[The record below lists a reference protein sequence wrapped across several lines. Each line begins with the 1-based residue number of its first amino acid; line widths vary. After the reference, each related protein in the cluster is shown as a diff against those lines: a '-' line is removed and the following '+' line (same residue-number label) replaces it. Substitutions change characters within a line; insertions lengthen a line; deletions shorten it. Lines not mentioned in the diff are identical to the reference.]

1 MATDSRSIA
10 RRLPHVMLVL
20 TLIICLALV
29 LSAVA
34 RWCGASRW
42 LAIGLP
48 TLPALAAFIYY
59 AIRHDIE
66 LGPHGGIV
74 PAWIVA
80 GTVLLIVAVISFI
93 TARVVRG
100 RES

>member
-1 MATDSRSIA
+1 
-10 RRLPHVMLVL
+10 MLVL

-42 LAIGLP
+42 IAIGLP
-48 TLPALAAFIYY
+48 PLPALAAFIYY

-80 GTVLLIVAVISFI
+80 GIVLLIVVAISVIAARAVRS
-93 TARVVRG
+93 